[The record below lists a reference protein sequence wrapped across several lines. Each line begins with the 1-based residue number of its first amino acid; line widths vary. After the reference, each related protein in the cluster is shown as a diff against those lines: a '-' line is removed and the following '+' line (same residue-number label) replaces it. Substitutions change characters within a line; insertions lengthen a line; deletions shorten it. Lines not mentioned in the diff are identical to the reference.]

1 MTPQQA
7 AEVMR
12 IVCGLIVGAV
22 KEAGDL
28 GVPGSL
34 LYAALQTQRISLAQF
49 EQMMAALVRVGKL
62 RKRGDRYF
70 WVADL

>member
-12 IVCGLIVGAV
+12 IVCDLIVGAV

-28 GVPGSL
+28 GVPGGL
-34 LYAALQTQRISLAQF
+34 LFAAMRTQRISLAQF
-49 EQMMAALVRVGKL
+49 EQLMAALVRTGKL
-62 RKRGDRYF
+62 RKRGELYF
-70 WVADL
+70 WVEDL